1 MSDSS
6 TSAIDD
12 KDNENNNNSDDSESD
27 NWGGFAL
34 SLLQTS
40 IFYFLVVLFIYGD

>member
-12 KDNENNNNSDDSESD
+12 KNDDNNNNSDDSDTD

-34 SLLQTS
+34 SLLKTS
-40 IFYFLVVLFIYGD
+40 IFYFLIVF

>member
-12 KDNENNNNSDDSESD
+12 KNNNNSDDSDSD

-34 SLLQTS
+34 SLLKTS
-40 IFYFLVVLFIYGD
+40 IFYFLIVLFASG